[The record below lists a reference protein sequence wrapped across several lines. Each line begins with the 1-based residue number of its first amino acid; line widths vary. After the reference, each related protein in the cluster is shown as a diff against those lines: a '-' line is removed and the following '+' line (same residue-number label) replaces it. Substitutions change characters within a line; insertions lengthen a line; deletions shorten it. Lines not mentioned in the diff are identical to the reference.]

1 MPSLTRFL
9 RSAQP
14 QNLMQHATRIGLDC
28 GEADDQSAL
37 ADWVLSA
44 CSPAQRE
51 QLVADMEKIMAMT
64 DEIGQAAMLQL
75 PDWRDQL
82 LAIEGAQARAHW
94 LFLQSSDAFRHA
106 EEIRY
111 VDEHQNSR
119 RMWAGFVVPT
129 GLEVD
134 IRETQLQ
141 SIEAAVRG
149 AFGARRFHIE
159 PIERLQS
166 QDPDGHPNI
175 QLTIYSED
183 FPVDELE
190 FMDDGLR
197 SRSRRPVRETA
208 IVYDA
213 VSGTIEVISKR
224 QDLRRTFA
232 ALFAQHCLGV
242 ELSGEQ
248 LPFLVFDLMP
258 LIDPHPF
265 PTNPEDG
272 IAKVKL
278 TMLTLS
284 PSDQRL
290 IQQFQVKFDDPAT
303 LHELIRDQYGD
314 TNPLDGDLYPWR
326 ASIEVQFEPSNGSR
340 RRKKIRVDLTKPN
353 RCSLRGKTERERLI
367 LDRYLRDWGVRLS
380 DAA

>member
-1 MPSLTRFL
+1 
-9 RSAQP
+9 
-14 QNLMQHATRIGLDC
+14 
-28 GEADDQSAL
+28 
-37 ADWVLSA
+37 
-44 CSPAQRE
+44 
-51 QLVADMEKIMAMT
+51 
-64 DEIGQAAMLQL
+64 
-75 PDWRDQL
+75 
-82 LAIEGAQARAHW
+82 
-94 LFLQSSDAFRHA
+94 
-106 EEIRY
+106 
-111 VDEHQNSR
+111 
-119 RMWAGFVVPT
+119 
-129 GLEVD
+129 
-134 IRETQLQ
+134 
-141 SIEAAVRG
+141 
-149 AFGARRFHIE
+149 
-159 PIERLQS
+159 
-166 QDPDGHPNI
+166 
-175 QLTIYSED
+175 
-183 FPVDELE
+183 
-190 FMDDGLR
+190 
-197 SRSRRPVRETA
+197 
-208 IVYDA
+208 

-232 ALFAQHCLGV
+232 TLFAKHCLGV
-242 ELSGEQ
+242 ELPGEQ
-248 LPFLVFDLMP
+248 LPFLAFDLMP

-265 PTNPEDG
+265 PTHPEDG

-367 LDRYLRDWGVRLS
+367 LDRYLRDWGVRLP